1 MTPRERIESLAKD
14 LGYTMDEI
22 RSPSRVKPLVDA
34 RRTIAKRLR
43 GEGRSLP
50 HIGRTLSRD
59 HTSVH
64 NLLKRPTCEEKIL

>member
-34 RRTIAKRLR
+34 RSALAVHLKEQGRNKTHIGKLINRDRTSVLNRLR
-43 GEGRSLP
+43 RVS
-50 HIGRTLSRD
+50 
-59 HTSVH
+59 
-64 NLLKRPTCEEKIL
+64 

>member
-1 MTPRERIESLAKD
+1 MTPRERIERLAKD

-34 RRTIAKRLR
+34 RSALAVHLK
-43 GEGRSLP
+43 EQGRNKT

>member
-34 RRTIAKRLR
+34 RSALAVHLK
-43 GEGRSLP
+43 EQGRNKT
-50 HIGRTLSRD
+50 HIGKLINRD
-59 HTSVH
+59 RSSVL
-64 NLLKRPTCEEKIL
+64 NLLRRVS

>member
-34 RRTIAKRLR
+34 RSALAVHLK
-43 GEGRSLP
+43 EQGRNKT
-50 HIGRTLSRD
+50 HIGKLINRD
-59 HTSVH
+59 RTSVL
-64 NLLKRPTCEEKIL
+64 NLLRRVS